1 MIRACNDPG
10 VRSEET
16 GRFGTIGLI
25 CGAARS
31 EQLMVEPVETESGAP
46 GPDKPQRECAALP
59 HVSSE
64 CRRSLPHH
72 VIRHVATRRALPGS
86 LGPGEGDLP
95 AAHGRPAC
103 AIRACMTD
111 FPAPDALPVEK
122 AMHAR
127 EGVAAAHD
135 RCGHGEE
142 GHAVLTSDLAA
153 GMMPSGRFGANAA
166 WLWLSALAL
175 DAMAPLRRAA
185 CGHRLHHREWRWVRM
200 KRIRAVWI
208 HLVAR
213 LTRHGRQTMRGLGG
227 DGG

>member
-1 MIRACNDPG
+1 
-10 VRSEET
+10 
-16 GRFGTIGLI
+16 
-25 CGAARS
+25 
-31 EQLMVEPVETESGAP
+31 
-46 GPDKPQRECAALP
+46 
-59 HVSSE
+59 
-64 CRRSLPHH
+64 
-72 VIRHVATRRALPGS
+72 
-86 LGPGEGDLP
+86 
-95 AAHGRPAC
+95 
-103 AIRACMTD
+103 MTD

-166 WLWLSALAL
+166 SA
-175 DAMAPLRRAA
+175 RWRSTHSRWCA